1 MPVTKLLV
9 EGDLDSTLLFALVGG
24 SDGPLIERAGS
35 KDSLGPQVRKLHTK
49 NLLGARYLRDR
60 DFDSLPPS
68 DLTRPTDDK
77 YQEHQILGWRWT
89 RHAIESY
96 MIEPHF
102 VALCLGVDQGS
113 YESALID
120 AARKIR
126 FYQAAR
132 WTIGQARTQLP
143 PSYKFGTSPDDRSGE
158 FYLPEELESKGQRN
172 WARIHAKGFL
182 ERVSPILDEPRIVQ
196 VYDEFSDRFIDDFHQ
211 DPQNILIWF
220 SGKDLMKA
228 LEPWLLGCGVSS
240 ASVFRTYLRDWMTS
254 HIEDVAAHLSEWR
267 ALREL
272 LRN

>member
-1 MPVTKLLV
+1 MPVTNLLV

-24 SDGPLIERAGS
+24 SEGPLIERAGS
-35 KDSLGPQVRKLHTK
+35 KDSLAPQVRKLHTK
-49 NLLGARYLRDR
+49 NLLGARFLRDR
-60 DFDSLPPS
+60 DFDFLPPS

-77 YQEHQILGWRWT
+77 YQGNQILGWRWT

-102 VALCLGVDQGS
+102 VAQCLGSDQGS
-113 YESALID
+113 YEAALIE
-120 AARKIR
+120 AARRIR

-143 PSYKFGTSPDDRSGE
+143 PAYKFGTSPDDRSAE
-158 FYLPEELESKGQRN
+158 FYLPDELASEGQRE

-182 ERVSPILDEPRIVQ
+182 ERVSPVLDEPKIVQ
-196 VYDEFSDRFIDDFHQ
+196 VYDEFSDRFTDGFLQ
-211 DPQNILIWF
+211 DLENILIWF

-228 LEPWLLGCGVSS
+228 LEPWLLEREVIS
-240 ASVFRTYLRDWMTS
+240 AGKFRTRLRDWMTS
-254 HIEDVAAHLSEWR
+254 HIEDVAEQLPEWR